1 MDKGHALLVARLI
14 ANVAHAGQVDKA
26 GLPYI
31 THPTRVAQL
40 VREISP
46 ADTDAET
53 VAWLHDV
60 VEDSAITL
68 DDLRRWGLSVD
79 VVAAVDA
86 ITRRSGEDPDVYYAR
101 VAASPRALQV
111 KIADIADNCDPAR
124 LALLDPATRD
134 RLTAKYDYALA
145 VLARLAPTGV

>member
-40 VREISP
+40 VGEISP
-46 ADTDAET
+46 ADTDAKT
-53 VAWLHDV
+53 VAWLNDV

-68 DDLRRWGLSVD
+68 NDLRRWGLSRD

-111 KIADIADNCDPAR
+111 KIADIA
-124 LALLDPATRD
+124 
-134 RLTAKYDYALA
+134 
-145 VLARLAPTGV
+145 

>member
-53 VAWLHDV
+53 VAWLHDG
-60 VEDSAITL
+60 VEDSAIPL
-68 DDLRRWGLSVD
+68 DDLRRWGLSR

-86 ITRRSGEDPDVYYAR
+86 ITRRSGEAPDVYYAR

>member
-1 MDKGHALLVARLI
+1 
-14 ANVAHAGQVDKA
+14 
-26 GLPYI
+26 
-31 THPTRVAQL
+31 
-40 VREISP
+40 
-46 ADTDAET
+46 

-68 DDLRRWGLSVD
+68 DDLRRWGVSRD
-79 VVAAVDA
+79 VAAAVDA
-86 ITRRSGEDPDVYYAR
+86 ITRRSAEDPDVYYAR